1 MLNLNLIIN
10 IIINKIFDIK
20 NNYSIY
26 QDYYNIIPNSLTLY
40 YILLSI
46 LFLQKI

>member
-10 IIINKIFDIK
+10 IIVNKIFDIK

-26 QDYYNIIPNSLTLY
+26 QDYYNIIPNSY
-40 YILLSI
+40 IFQYILLYI
-46 LFLQKI
+46 LFLLKI

>member
-26 QDYYNIIPNSLTLY
+26 QDYYNIIPNSWILH
-40 YILLSI
+40 YILLYI
-46 LFLQKI
+46 LFLLKI

>member
-10 IIINKIFDIK
+10 IIVNKIFDIK

-26 QDYYNIIPNSLTLY
+26 QNKS
-40 YILLSI
+40 
-46 LFLQKI
+46 